1 MIDAVL
7 LERLASLLGP
17 KGLLTDPADLE
28 PHLKEWR
35 GLYRGTA
42 TVVAKP
48 TSTAEVAEVLKL
60 CCDAGVPVVPQGG
73 NTGLVGGAVA
83 PEGSVILALGRMN
96 KIRAVDAVAHTMTV
110 EAGCILADIQRVAAE
125 HERLF
130 PLSLASE
137 GTCQIG
143 GNLSTNA
150 GGTAVLRYGNTRDLV
165 LGLEVV
171 LPDGQV
177 LKGLRPLRKDN
188 TGYDLKNLFIGAEGT
203 LGIITAA
210 VLKLYPRSR
219 DVATAFVAV
228 TNPQAA
234 VDLLSMARSRSGDT
248 VTTFELM
255 NRLSVEMVLRHV
267 PGTQDPLAAISP
279 WYVLIELSSPRDGG
293 TLSGVL
299 EEILGNAMERG
310 LVQDAA
316 IAQNSTQ
323 GEALWRLREE
333 ISEAQKPEGGSIK
346 HDISVAIADVPAFL
360 EEGTAAVSARMPGIR
375 AVSFGHVGDGNIHF
389 NFSQPIDMDKQAF
402 LDRWAEIAHEVH
414 EIVHRYGG
422 SFSAEHGIGQL
433 KVDDLEYYKSP
444 VELEIMRRVKRALD
458 PKNIL
463 NPGKVVIP

>member
-7 LERLASLLGP
+7 LERLKSLLGP
-17 KGLLTDPADLE
+17 KGLLTDPSDLE

-42 TVVAKP
+42 QVVAKP
-48 TSTAEVAEVLKL
+48 ASTAEVAEVLKL
-60 CCDAGVPVVPQGG
+60 CNDAGVPVVPQGG
-73 NTGLVGGAVA
+73 NTGLVGGAVGH
-83 PEGSVILALGRMN
+83 EGSVILALGRMN
-96 KIRAVDAVAHTMTV
+96 KVRTVDPVAHTMIV
-110 EAGCILADIQRVAAE
+110 EAGCILADIQRVADE
-125 HERLF
+125 HGCLF

-171 LPDGQV
+171 LPDGLV
-177 LKGLRPLRKDN
+177 LDGLRSLRKDN
-188 TGYDLKNLFIGAEGT
+188 TGYDLKNLFVGAEGT

-210 VLKLYPRSR
+210 VLKLYPKVR

-228 TNPQAA
+228 PHAQAA
-234 VDLLSMARSRSGDT
+234 VDLLSFARARSGDT

-279 WYVLIELSSPRDGG
+279 WYVLIELSSPREGG
-293 TLSGVL
+293 NLTGTL
-299 EEILGNAMERG
+299 EEILGEAMERD

-316 IAQNSTQ
+316 LAQNAAQ
-323 GEALWRLREE
+323 RDNLWRLREE

-346 HDISVAIADVPAFL
+346 HDISVAIADVPAFMT
-360 EEGTAAVSARMPGIR
+360 EATAAVIAQVPGIR
-375 AVSFGHVGDGNIHF
+375 PVSFGHVGDGNIHF
-389 NFSQPIDMDKQAF
+389 NLSQPLGMDKQVF
-402 LDRWAEIAHEVH
+402 LDQWAEIAHTVH
-414 EIVHRYGG
+414 EIVHRYSG

-433 KVDDLEYYKSP
+433 KVGDLAHYKSP

-458 PKNIL
+458 PKNLL
-463 NPGKVVIP
+463 NPGKVIIP